1 MDPAL
6 QAFQLTN
13 YSPWTSGP
21 HTVSAA
27 RRDGD
32 SFLAAEHGTPYGYA
46 DGSRAVQ
53 QQLLRIGGHLRPDC
67 DTTLA
72 TQVLQT
78 LPRSLTCRLPLQ
90 RVSFSRHSALLI
102 CID

>member
-6 QAFQLTN
+6 QAFQLPN

-21 HTVSAA
+21 HTVSTA

-53 QQLLRIGGHLRPDC
+53 QQLLRTGGHLRPDC
-67 DTTLA
+67 DA
-72 TQVLQT
+72 NVAAQVSQP
-78 LPRSLTCRLPLQ
+78 LPRSLTCRLPVQ
-90 RVSFSRHSALLI
+90 RVPCSRHLALLI
-102 CID
+102 CIE